1 MVRKERLDLDNFK
14 IITYPNCYLNK
25 IPFVIV
31 TNGKIELEVDLFSFR
46 ITHHYMGNI
55 DEMFQLYQEFSEWCC
70 RDENSK
76 LLILWWL
83 ENNEKNFYYQFLIK
97 KFSYETI

>member
-1 MVRKERLDLDNFK
+1 MVKKEGLDLDNFK
-14 IITYPNCYLNK
+14 IIIYPNCYLDK

-31 TNGKIELEVDLFSFR
+31 TNGKFELEVDLFSFR
-46 ITHHYMGNI
+46 VTHHYMNNI
-55 DEMFQLYQEFSEWCC
+55 DGMAQLYQEFSEWCC

-76 LLILWWL
+76 LLILWWM

-97 KFSYETI
+97 KFRYETI